1 MFLKVAV
8 KGLVKVNLTKTEMF
22 LNIISMEFFTYM
34 NFKFKKYV
42 GCKPKSRKTEA
53 IP

>member
-22 LNIISMEFFTYM
+22 LNVISMEFFTYM

-42 GCKPKSRKTEA
+42 GCKPKRRKAEV